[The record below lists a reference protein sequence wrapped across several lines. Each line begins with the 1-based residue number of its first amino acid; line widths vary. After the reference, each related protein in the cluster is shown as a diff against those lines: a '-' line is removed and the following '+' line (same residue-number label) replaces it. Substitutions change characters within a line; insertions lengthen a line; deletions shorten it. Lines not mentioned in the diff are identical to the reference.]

1 MKIQIAAQIYLKS
14 MDTMKKILDLVGFRL
29 DKKSKEFTYAKESIM
44 DYTYNN
50 LNKLFKD
57 LEKTGL
63 IKKCSCGRNSLRKGY
78 SNCSNCHG
86 SGYENV

>member
-57 LEKTGL
+57 LEKAGL
-63 IKKCSCGRNSLRKGY
+63 IKKCSCSTNIRKGY
-78 SNCSNCHG
+78 KTCDCKG
-86 SGYENV
+86 SGWVNNE